1 MRLNQPR
8 LITWIVALVIAII
21 AVLVYQF
28 IKIDNV
34 TDKSFWIAML
44 AWLVLAVAT
53 VVKGR

>member
-53 VVKGR
+53 VVKGL